1 MTTEK
6 KLIIVAISKMLGGQ
20 KIKDNREDFSGSEKD
35 KDE

>member
-1 MTTEK
+1 MTAE

-20 KIKDNREDFSGSEKD
+20 QIKDNREDSSGSEKD